1 VLDFARIDL
10 LGISSKQSCD
20 VVDGGIAVSEEFSSK
35 LEELL
40 LHQSGVFVT
49 KENLDE
55 SDKKQGMQFTL
66 FDDDD
71 EVINYLVSLLEGC
84 SDFSQEKLD
93 DEQKILLVG
102 TEGHK
107 LGESLQQTN
116 FSDEKTSFE
125 KTNIV
130 NAKKDVLDLE
140 MITDDS
146 NSDLTDEKIFISKAK
161 VSALEESISI
171 TGNSIIVDSALTGDT
186 KETIKIEVF
195 DKTYLADEVFNNSQP
210 IKIIGNEKSLHTE
223 DDPKDGSY
231 STQTSQSTT
240 DQEFQI
246 DKGKVSDVTSK
257 PDDFLRRN
265 IADNL
270 LTTEAEVSRS
280 SDVKNIRILEEELI
294 LNKIKITVNEKLAD
308 KQDGRI
314 SSLTKEH
321 QILSEVKPYQS
332 DDSNSLYEDD
342 SVKTGF
348 SLDKPIINEQAKSQW
363 NQRNISDESIKTE
376 ELAAVESLDTSQGHV
391 QKFALDQMHSVDAS
405 LTEIDSQDLIN
416 QVAEKI
422 EFYQEFDSEKL
433 VIQLKPNEL
442 GKVTIDV
449 VKNAK
454 GYVANIVVESEAI
467 KTCLREKSN
476 ELSAVFSSRSMTL
489 NNLNISVKNDN
500 LVQTNLSSN
509 QDNAQSFFSQSNS
522 SENRHTHESRFIQN
536 EIKNKALVKDKQYM
550 AYGHSINVFV

>member
-1 VLDFARIDL
+1 MLDFARIDL